1 MRSDSVTIVPA
12 QLPDVYGGPAGC
24 LARAA
29 IPADVSIADLN
40 VGVPAEEE
48 DEERDEDEPEAGI
61 VEVDFFA
68 NDVPA
73 ARRVIKRWAAAT
85 GYSRVWF
92 SDEVAELEPPAE
104 PDGEYAT
111 TCPCCGL
118 EIRDSGPKLM
128 SFVRE
133 AGHFPMTC
141 FVCGT
146 FVPQWEPVC
155 RRRSREERIAARVGR
170 GTEDR
175 RLRAVDA

>member
-1 MRSDSVTIVPA
+1 MTIVPA
-12 QLPDVYGGPAGC
+12 ELPDVHGGPAGC

-40 VGVPAEEE
+40 VGVAVGQEG
-48 DEERDEDEPEAGI
+48 DEEREEDEPEAGV

-73 ARRVIKRWAAAT
+73 ARRVIKRWASAS

-92 SDEVAELEPPAE
+92 SDEVAELKPPTRI
-104 PDGEYAT
+104 DGEYGT

-118 EIRDSGPKLM
+118 VIRDSGPKLM
-128 SFVRE
+128 GFVRE

-146 FVPQWEPVC
+146 FVPQWEPIPRPASGGAKSV
-155 RRRSREERIAARVGR
+155 RRDRVR
-170 GTEDR
+170 GEHP
-175 RLRAVDA
+175 LRVVDA